1 MIPVHVI
8 GMGLGPEDLTARHH
22 KIISQAQILA
32 GGRRHLA
39 CFKDHPAEKKRITRD
54 MRGLI
59 RHIRIEMREKL
70 VVVLASGDPNFFGIA
85 PLLVESLGTENVVIH
100 PNISSVAAAFS
111 RIKERWDDAVVVS
124 LHGRRPENSFLDAV
138 AASPKVVLFTDSK
151 TTPAWLARQLIKAG
165 HEQAR
170 MCVLENLGAPDE
182 HVAWYL
188 PAEAANRTFAA
199 LNVVVVRK
207 SLTPDRD
214 PALPLDSNGR
224 LRLQIGMPEGCY
236 LHETELITK
245 AEVRAVSISKLRLW
259 PGLTLWDLGAGSGSV
274 AIEASLLLRGGK
286 VIALEQ
292 DPQRISHIRQN
303 RKRFKVRNLEI
314 VQARLPD
321 GLEGLSPPDRIFIG
335 GGGKDLL
342 PIIKAA
348 AGHLKPGAV
357 MVVNTILLA
366 SLDSAMTLL
375 KRLGFAAEV
384 IQVQV
389 SRGRTMPF
397 GERLEALNP
406 VWIVSGLK
414 LEKGL

>member
-22 KIISQAQILA
+22 KIISKAQILA

-39 CFKDHPAEKKRITRD
+39 CFKDHPAEKKRITGD

-151 TTPAWLARQLIKAG
+151 RTPAWIAGQLIEAG

-170 MCVLENLGAPDE
+170 MCVLENLGASNE
-182 HVAWYL
+182 HVGWYL

-199 LNVVVVRK
+199 LNVVVVK
-207 SLTPDRD
+207 SLTSDTG

-224 LRLQIGMPEGCY
+224 VRLQIGMPEGRY

-286 VIALEQ
+286 VIAVEQ
-292 DPQRISHIRQN
+292 NPRRISHIRQN

-335 GGGKDLL
+335 GGGEDLL

-348 AGHLKPGAV
+348 ASHLKSGDV

-366 SLDSAMTLL
+366 SLDGAMTLL

-414 LEKGL
+414 LEKGR